1 MKKLILL
8 LQFLTIYS
16 KKSVERVN
24 ITTQISKVPQ
34 HFPYVLKRKPRSL
47 HVFTFETS
55 EQENKY
61 IHLILTLEDSN
72 KVKKS
77 PRSLIQWTGIEN
89 QELKID
95 SIVAHTVVMENKNI
109 CWKERNI
116 F

>member
-1 MKKLILL
+1 MKKFILL

-16 KKSVERVN
+16 KKFVERVE
-24 ITTQISKVPQ
+24 ITTQISNVPQ
-34 HFPYVLKRKPRSL
+34 NFPYVLKRKPRSL
-47 HVFTFETS
+47 HVFTLETS
-55 EQENKY
+55 KQKNKY

-77 PRSLIQWTGIEN
+77 PGSLLQWTRIKN
-89 QELKID
+89 QELKAD
-95 SIVAHTVVMENKNI
+95 SIVAHTVVLENKNI